1 MVRVINHITLNH
13 FNTMSPTLADKE
25 LKTGLSIFE
34 SMEENEHEQIIV
46 CSDPSSGLKAIIAIH
61 NTILGP
67 SLGGVRMWPY
77 ESEQAALKDVLR
89 LSRGMTY
96 KSALAGL
103 NLGGGKAVIIG
114 NPKKDKKEAIF
125 RAFGRYVEGLA
136 GRYITAED
144 VGMSLQD
151 MEWIRMETKYVTGIS
166 VSLGGSGDPSPVTAM
181 GVYMGMKATAKK
193 VFGTDSLK
201 NRRISIQ
208 GAGNVSSHLA
218 RYLHKEGAKLYA
230 TDIDEEKLDRLVR
243 DTGAIAVDP
252 DSIYDV
258 DVDIFS
264 PNALGGILN
273 SDTIPRLKC
282 AAVAGSANN
291 QLDDE
296 SVHGPMLIERG
307 ILYTPDY
314 VINAGGV
321 INVSNELEG
330 YNREY
335 AHEQAARIYD
345 TVSRILE
352 YAETHNVPTYT
363 ASNNIAEMR
372 LKQIG
377 RIKSIYASR
386 SHFTG
391 RMGELVGRR

>member
-1 MVRVINHITLNH
+1 MA
-13 FNTMSPTLADKE
+13 PTLTEKQPKHGFSVFDNM
-25 LKTGLSIFE
+25 LK
-34 SMEENEHEQIIV
+34 NEHEQVIM

-77 ESEQAALKDVLR
+77 ESEEAALKDVLN

-96 KSALAGL
+96 KSAVAGL

-166 VSLGGSGDPSPVTAM
+166 MALGGSGDPSPVTAM
-181 GVYMGMKATAKK
+181 GVYMGMKSCAKK
-193 VFGTDSLK
+193 VYGSDSLEGRK
-201 NRRISIQ
+201 ISIQ
-208 GAGNVSSHLA
+208 GAGNVSTHLV
-218 RYLHKEGAKLYA
+218 RLLHKEGAKLYI
-230 TDIDEEKLDRLVR
+230 TDIDEEKVERIVR
-243 DTGAIAVDP
+243 ETGAIAVDT

-264 PNALGGILN
+264 PNALGGVLN
-273 SDTIPRLKC
+273 ENTIPRLKC
-282 AAVAGSANN
+282 DIIAGGANN
-291 QLDDE
+291 QIEDE

-307 ILYTPDY
+307 MLYAPDY
-314 VINAGGV
+314 VINSGGV

-330 YNREY
+330 YNRER
-335 AHEQAARIYD
+335 AHEQAGRIYD
-345 TVSRILE
+345 TMTRILE
-352 YAETHNVPTYT
+352 YSETHNVPTYT
-363 ASNNIAEMR
+363 ASNSIAEMR

-377 RIKSIYASR
+377 RVKSIYASR

>member
-1 MVRVINHITLNH
+1 
-13 FNTMSPTLADKE
+13 MSPTLLDKE
-25 LKTGLSIFE
+25 RSTGLSLFE
-34 SMEENEHEQIIV
+34 SMLEKEHEQIIV
-46 CSDPSSGLKAIIAIH
+46 CADPSSGLKAIIAIH

-77 ESEQAALKDVLR
+77 LSEKEALKDVLR

-96 KSALAGL
+96 KAALAGL

-114 NPKKDKKEAIF
+114 DPKKDKKEAIF

-144 VGMSLQD
+144 VGMSIRD

-166 VSLGGSGDPSPVTAM
+166 MALGGSGDPSPVTAM
-181 GVYMGMKATAKK
+181 GVYMGMKAASKK
-193 VFGTDSLK
+193 VFGTDSLENK
-201 NRRISIQ
+201 KISIQ
-208 GAGNVSSHLA
+208 GAGNVSSNLA
-218 RYLHKEGAKLYA
+218 KYLHKEGARLFV
-230 TDIDEEKLDRLVR
+230 TDIDSEKVDTLVR
-243 DTGAIAVDP
+243 ETGAIAVDT
-252 DSIYDV
+252 DAIYDL

-282 AAVAGSANN
+282 ALVAGGANN
-291 QLDDE
+291 QLE
-296 SVHGPMLIERG
+296 SESQHGPMLLERG
-307 ILYTPDY
+307 IVYAPDY
-314 VINAGGV
+314 VINAGGL

-330 YNREY
+330 YNRER

-345 TVSRILE
+345 TMIRILE
-352 YAETHNVPTYT
+352 YSATHNVPTYT
-363 ASNNIAEMR
+363 ASNTIAEMR

-377 RIKSIYASR
+377 RVKSIYASR

-391 RMGELVGRR
+391 RMGELVGKR

>member
-1 MVRVINHITLNH
+1 MA
-13 FNTMSPTLADKE
+13 PTLIEKE
-25 LKTGLSIFE
+25 AKTGKSVFE
-34 SMEENEHEQIIV
+34 SMMENEHEQVII

-96 KSALAGL
+96 KAAVAGL

-114 NPKKDKKEAIF
+114 DPKKDKKEAIF

-144 VGMSLQD
+144 VGMSIRD

-166 VSLGGSGDPSPVTAM
+166 MALGGSGDPSPVTAM
-181 GVYMGMKATAKK
+181 GVYMGMKATARK
-193 VFGTDSLK
+193 VFGSDSLE
-201 NRRISIQ
+201 NRKIGIQ
-208 GAGNVSSHLA
+208 GAGNVSTNLA
-218 RYLHKEGAKLYA
+218 RLLHKEGAKLFV
-230 TDIDEEKLDRLVR
+230 TDIDEEKVDNLVR
-243 DTGAIAVDP
+243 ETGAIAVDP
-252 DSIYDV
+252 ESIYDL

-273 SDTIPRLKC
+273 EDTIPRLRC
-282 AAVAGSANN
+282 AVVAGGANN
-291 QLDDE
+291 QLEKE

-307 ILYTPDY
+307 IVYAPDY
-314 VINAGGV
+314 VINAGGL

-330 YNREY
+330 YNREH

-345 TVSRILE
+345 TMSRILDF
-352 YAETHNVPTYT
+352 AATHNVPTYT
-363 ASNNIAEMR
+363 ASNTIAEMR

-377 RIKSIYASR
+377 RVKSIYASR

-391 RMGELVGRR
+391 RMGELVGKR

>member
-1 MVRVINHITLNH
+1 
-13 FNTMSPTLADKE
+13 MSPTLAEKE
-25 LKTGLSIFE
+25 PQTGHSIFE
-34 SMEENEHEQIIV
+34 SMNENEHEQVII
-46 CSDPSSGLKAIIAIH
+46 CSDPSSGLRAIIAIH

-114 NPKKDKKEAIF
+114 DPKRDKKEAIF

-144 VGMSLQD
+144 VGMSLRD

-166 VSLGGSGDPSPVTAM
+166 IAHGGSGDPSPVTAM
-181 GVYMGMKATAKK
+181 GIYMGMKATARK
-193 VFGTDSLK
+193 VFGSDSLA
-201 NRRISIQ
+201 NRKISIQ

-218 RYLHKEGAKLYA
+218 SYLHKERAKLYV
-230 TDIDEEKLDRLVR
+230 TDIDEEKVDRVVR
-243 DTGAIAVDP
+243 ETGAIAVDP

-264 PNALGGILN
+264 PNALGGVLN
-273 SDTIPRLKC
+273 SETIPRLKC
-282 AAVAGSANN
+282 AIVAGGANN
-291 QLDDE
+291 QLDKE
-296 SVHGPMLIERG
+296 SVHGPMLIDRG
-307 ILYTPDY
+307 ILYAPDY

-330 YNREY
+330 YNREH

-345 TVSRILE
+345 TMTRILE
-352 YAETHNVPTYT
+352 YAEANNVPTYT
-363 ASNNIAEMR
+363 ASNTIAEMR
-372 LKQIG
+372 LEQIG

-386 SHFTG
+386 SNFTG
-391 RMGELVGRR
+391 RMGEMVGRR

>member
-1 MVRVINHITLNH
+1 MA
-13 FNTMSPTLADKE
+13 PTLTEKE
-25 LKTGLSIFE
+25 PKSGLSVFDN
-34 SMEENEHEQIIV
+34 MLKNEHEQVIV

-61 NTILGP
+61 NTTLGP

-77 ESEQAALKDVLR
+77 GSEEEALKDVLR

-96 KSALAGL
+96 KAAVAGL

-114 NPKKDKKEAIF
+114 DPKKDKKEAIF

-166 VSLGGSGDPSPVTAM
+166 MALGGSGDPSPVTAM
-181 GVYMGMKATAKK
+181 GVYMGMKSCAKK
-193 VFGTDSLK
+193 VYGTDSLEGRK
-201 NRRISIQ
+201 ISIQ
-208 GAGNVSSHLA
+208 GAGNVSTHLV
-218 RYLHKEGAKLYA
+218 RLLHKEGAKLYI
-230 TDIDEEKLDRLVR
+230 TDIDEEKIERIVR
-243 DTGAIAVDP
+243 ETGAIAVDT

-264 PNALGGILN
+264 PNALGGVLN
-273 SDTIPRLKC
+273 ENTIPRLKC
-282 AAVAGSANN
+282 DIIAGGANN
-291 QLDDE
+291 QIEDE
-296 SVHGPMLIERG
+296 SIHGPMMIDRG
-307 ILYTPDY
+307 MLYAPDY
-314 VINAGGV
+314 VINSGGV

-330 YNREY
+330 YNRER

-345 TVSRILE
+345 TMTRILE
-352 YAETHNVPTYT
+352 YSETHNVPTYT
-363 ASNNIAEMR
+363 ASNSIAEMR

-377 RIKSIYASR
+377 KVKSIYASR

>member
-1 MVRVINHITLNH
+1 MSQTLIE
-13 FNTMSPTLADKE
+13 KE
-25 LKTGLSIFE
+25 AKTGKSIFE
-34 SMEENEHEQIIV
+34 SMMENEHEQVII

-96 KSALAGL
+96 KAAVAGL

-114 NPKKDKKEAIF
+114 DPKKDKKEAIF

-144 VGMSLQD
+144 VGMSIRD

-166 VSLGGSGDPSPVTAM
+166 MALGGSGDPSPVTAM
-181 GVYMGMKATAKK
+181 GVYMGMKATARK
-193 VFGTDSLK
+193 VFGSDSLE
-201 NRRISIQ
+201 NRKIGIQ
-208 GAGNVSSHLA
+208 GAGNVSTNLA
-218 RYLHKEGAKLYA
+218 RLLHKEGAKLFV
-230 TDIDEEKLDRLVR
+230 TDIDEEKVDNLVR
-243 DTGAIAVDP
+243 ETGAIAVDP
-252 DSIYDV
+252 ESIYDL

-273 SDTIPRLKC
+273 EDTIPRLRC
-282 AAVAGSANN
+282 AVVAGGANN
-291 QLDDE
+291 QLEKE

-307 ILYTPDY
+307 IVYAPDY
-314 VINAGGV
+314 VINAGGL

-330 YNREY
+330 YNREH

-345 TVSRILE
+345 TMSRILDF
-352 YAETHNVPTYT
+352 AATHNVPTYT
-363 ASNNIAEMR
+363 ASNTIAEMR

-377 RIKSIYASR
+377 RVKSIYASR

-391 RMGELVGRR
+391 RMGELVGKR

>member
-1 MVRVINHITLNH
+1 MSQTLIE
-13 FNTMSPTLADKE
+13 KE
-25 LKTGLSIFE
+25 AKTGKSIFE
-34 SMEENEHEQIIV
+34 SMMENEHEQVII

-96 KSALAGL
+96 KAAVAGL
-103 NLGGGKAVIIG
+103 NLGGGKGVIIG
-114 NPKKDKKEAIF
+114 DPKKDKKEAIF

-144 VGMSLQD
+144 VGMGIRE

-166 VSLGGSGDPSPVTAM
+166 MVHGGSGDPSPVTAM

-193 VFGTDSLK
+193 VFGTDSLEK
-201 NRRISIQ
+201 RKISIQ

-218 RYLHKEGAKLYA
+218 MHLYKEGAKLFV
-230 TDIDEEKLDRLVR
+230 TDIDEEKASRVAR
-243 DTGAIAVDP
+243 DTGALVVEP
-252 DSIYDV
+252 ESIYDL

-273 SDTIPRLKC
+273 EDTVPRLKC
-282 AAVAGSANN
+282 AVVAGGANN
-291 QLDDE
+291 QLEKE

-307 ILYTPDY
+307 ILYAPDY
-314 VINAGGV
+314 VINAGGL
-321 INVSNELEG
+321 INVSSELEG

-345 TVSRILE
+345 TITRILD
-352 YAETHNVPTYT
+352 YSATHNVPTYV
-363 ASNNIAEMR
+363 ASNTIAEMR

-377 RIKSIYASR
+377 RVKSIYASR

>member
-1 MVRVINHITLNH
+1 
-13 FNTMSPTLADKE
+13 MSPTLVEKE
-25 LKTGLSIFE
+25 MNTGYSIFE
-34 SMEENEHEQIIV
+34 SMMDSEHEQVIV
-46 CSDPSSGLKAIIAIH
+46 CLDPSSGLKAIIAIH

-96 KSALAGL
+96 KAAVAGL
-103 NLGGGKAVIIG
+103 NLGGGKGVIIG
-114 NPKKDKKEAIF
+114 DPKKDKKEAIF

-144 VGMSLQD
+144 VGMGIRE

-166 VSLGGSGDPSPVTAM
+166 MVHGGSGDPSPVTAM

-193 VFGTDSLK
+193 VFGTDSLEK
-201 NRRISIQ
+201 RKISIQ

-218 RYLHKEGAKLYA
+218 MHLYKEGAKLFV
-230 TDIDEEKLDRLVR
+230 TDIDEEKASRVAR
-243 DTGAIAVDP
+243 DTGALVVEP
-252 DSIYDV
+252 ESIYDL

-273 SDTIPRLKC
+273 EDTVPRLKC
-282 AAVAGSANN
+282 AVVAGGANN
-291 QLDDE
+291 QLEKE

-307 ILYTPDY
+307 ILYAPDY
-314 VINAGGV
+314 VINAGGL
-321 INVSNELEG
+321 INVSSELEG

-345 TVSRILE
+345 TITRILD
-352 YAETHNVPTYT
+352 YSATHNVPTYV
-363 ASNNIAEMR
+363 ASNTIAEMR

-377 RIKSIYASR
+377 RVKSIYASR

>member
-1 MVRVINHITLNH
+1 MA
-13 FNTMSPTLADKE
+13 PTLTEKQPKHGFSVFDNM
-25 LKTGLSIFE
+25 LK
-34 SMEENEHEQIIV
+34 NEHEQVIM

-77 ESEQAALKDVLR
+77 ENEEAALKDVLN

-96 KSALAGL
+96 KSAVAGL

-166 VSLGGSGDPSPVTAM
+166 MALGGSGDPSPVTAM
-181 GVYMGMKATAKK
+181 GVYMGMKSCAKK
-193 VFGTDSLK
+193 VYGSDSLEGRK
-201 NRRISIQ
+201 ISIQ
-208 GAGNVSSHLA
+208 GAGNVSTHLV
-218 RYLHKEGAKLYA
+218 RLLHKEGAKLYI
-230 TDIDEEKLDRLVR
+230 TDIDEEKVERIVR
-243 DTGAIAVDP
+243 ETGAIAVDT

-264 PNALGGILN
+264 PNALGGVLN
-273 SDTIPRLKC
+273 GNTIPRLKC
-282 AAVAGSANN
+282 DIIAGGANN
-291 QLDDE
+291 QIDDE

-307 ILYTPDY
+307 MLYAPDY
-314 VINAGGV
+314 VINSGGV

-330 YNREY
+330 YNRER
-335 AHEQAARIYD
+335 AHEQAGRIYD
-345 TVSRILE
+345 TMTRILE
-352 YAETHNVPTYT
+352 YSETHNVPTYT
-363 ASNNIAEMR
+363 ASNSIAEMR

-377 RIKSIYASR
+377 RVKSIYASR